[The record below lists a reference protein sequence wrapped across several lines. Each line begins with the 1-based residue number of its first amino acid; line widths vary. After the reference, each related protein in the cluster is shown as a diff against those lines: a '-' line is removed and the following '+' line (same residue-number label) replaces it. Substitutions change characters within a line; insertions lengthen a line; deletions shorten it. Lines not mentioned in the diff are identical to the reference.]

1 MLGDHMPALNSVC
14 KSLSI
19 AVQLGGLDNQHTL
32 QLHSKIAA
40 LLVDT
45 GELYLIF
52 STIDNL
58 MCYR

>member
-1 MLGDHMPALNSVC
+1 MPALNSVC

-45 GELYLIF
+45 GGFHLI
-52 STIDNL
+52 SSNAIDNL
-58 MCYR
+58 MC

>member
-1 MLGDHMPALNSVC
+1 MPALNSVC

-45 GELYLIF
+45 GEFYLNT
-52 STIDNL
+52 SMTIDNL